1 MNFSISTNSVC
12 DITSQQAKAYSLFC
26 LAPKIIGLSGEPNT
40 ADQFER
46 AYSRILARRVKIVE
60 NSQAH
65 YERFFDEVL
74 DQTNSALIHIAPYS
88 QNDMEYYR
96 SYKAIGNELLKYP
109 RKQIYLVRSGAT
121 GAGLGAL
128 VRLAISLRAKN
139 IPVHDIVA
147 YLCDCAVNTQTLMV
161 TPEAHAFKVEKLCFD
176 KKTLVGRSRSEALIA
191 KRIANAFALGGG
203 DTIVISHALMS
214 DLALKI
220 YDKVKEIAPEK
231 SVEICRTSASSVFNA
246 TIPSLSVG
254 YIKKTPS
261 SEEITW

>member
-12 DITSQQAKAYSLFC
+12 DITTQQAKAYSLFC
-26 LAPKIIGLSGEPNT
+26 LAPRIIGLSSEPST

-46 AYSRILARRVKIVE
+46 AYSRILAKRVKIVE

-65 YERFFDEVL
+65 YERFFDEIL
-74 DQTNSALIHIAPYS
+74 DQTGSALIHIAPYS
-88 QNDMEYYR
+88 NGDIEYYR
-96 SYKAIGNELLKYP
+96 SYKAIANELLKYP
-109 RKQIYLVRSGAT
+109 RKQIYLVRSGTT

-147 YLCDCAVNTQTLMV
+147 YLCDCATSTQTITV
-161 TPEAHAFKVEKLCFD
+161 TPEAHAFRVEKLCFD
-176 KKTLVGRSRSEALIA
+176 KKSFVGRSRSEALIA
-191 KRIANAFALGGG
+191 KRITNAFVEGGG

-220 YDKVKEIAPEK
+220 YDKVKEVAPDK
-231 SVEICRTSASSVFNA
+231 TVEICRASASSVFN
-246 TIPSLSVG
+246 
-254 YIKKTPS
+254 S
-261 SEEITW
+261 SI

>member
-1 MNFSISTNSVC
+1 MSFSISTNSVC
-12 DITSQQAKAYSLFC
+12 DITTQQAKAFSLFC
-26 LAPKIIGLSGEPNT
+26 LSPKIIGLSTEPST

-46 AYSRILARRVKIVE
+46 AYARILANKVRFVE
-60 NSQAH
+60 NTQAH
-65 YERFFDEVL
+65 YEKFFDDVL
-74 DQTNSALIHIAPYS
+74 DKTNSALIHVAPHS
-88 QNDMEYYR
+88 NGDIEYYR

-109 RKQIYLVRSGAT
+109 RKQIYLVRSGTT
-121 GAGLGAL
+121 GAGLSVL
-128 VRLAISLRAKN
+128 VRLALSLRQKN
-139 IPVHDIVA
+139 LPVTDVVA
-147 YLCDCAVNTQTLMV
+147 YLCDCAVNTQTITV
-161 TPEAHAFKVEKLCFD
+161 TPETHAYRVEKLCYDSKSF
-176 KKTLVGRSRSEALIA
+176 VGRSRSEALVA
-191 KRIANAFALGGG
+191 KRIANAFVASGG